1 LPPRLSSKTPL
12 LPPTRSACARA
23 LCARAHART
32 RSKGPGRGVAPA
44 RDETRGAARQDAWQ
58 GLLGA
63 DFPQRLAAQLQGS
76 GAAALARTRLLLE
89 VLRAA
94 DFLALFS

>member
-1 LPPRLSSKTPL
+1 M
-12 LPPTRSACARA
+12 
-23 LCARAHART
+23 
-32 RSKGPGRGVAPA
+32 PA
-44 RDETRGAARQDAWQ
+44 RDEAWGEPLLKPLEPLATRQDAWQ

-89 VLRAA
+89 FQRAA
-94 DFLALFS
+94 DLLALFS